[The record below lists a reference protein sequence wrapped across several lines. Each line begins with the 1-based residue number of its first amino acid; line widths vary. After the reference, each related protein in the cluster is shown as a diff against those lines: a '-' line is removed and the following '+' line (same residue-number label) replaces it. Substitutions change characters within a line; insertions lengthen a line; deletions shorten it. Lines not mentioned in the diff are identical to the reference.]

1 MVFGFFKSNT
11 TYQIL
16 LMNILQ
22 KIYVFV
28 FALLLLSFSIKAQSV
43 KHYSKTGT
51 LLGTYSKIADALALT
66 VDGDS
71 LLLSPHTFYE
81 SMIQM
86 YATKYVILQGSI
98 SGIDTTTINSAGNGS
113 CIYTF
118 KGIIR
123 DIILT

>member
-1 MVFGFFKSNT
+1 
-11 TYQIL
+11 
-16 LMNILQ
+16 MNILQ